1 MAAGTR
7 RIRTVFAAAAVE
19 ENILA
24 GSPLEYP
31 GVASSL
37 EIAATAGTGLNPE
50 DCTMDVIIGTDMVA
64 EGVVLGVEA
73 VADAG
78 PQLPE
83 NVVVQDAVAPGDHVQ
98 IRLRRT
104 AAGAAEYVTLVRIQ
118 PV

>member
-7 RIRTVFAAAAVE
+7 RIETTFAAAGVV

-31 GVASSL
+31 GVASSI
-37 EIAATAGTGLNPE
+37 EIAATAGNGLTPG

-64 EGVVLGVEA
+64 EALVLGVEA
-73 VADAG
+73 VAQAG
-78 PQLPE
+78 PKLPDDL
-83 NVVVQDAVAPGDHVQ
+83 VLQDAVAPADHVQ

-104 AAGAAEYVTLVRIQ
+104 AAGAATYTSLVRIQ